1 MFILWWLFYSSLP
14 DFCLIMP
21 PNIIKKVGSKQKG
34 VPAKVNELEQL
45 KHSST
50 KLQDVTSL
58 QSLKKKNTKP

>member
-1 MFILWWLFYSSLP
+1 
-14 DFCLIMP
+14 MP
-21 PNIIKKVGSKQKG
+21 PNNIKKVGSKQKG

-58 QSLKKKNTKP
+58 QSLKKKIQSHKPDYS